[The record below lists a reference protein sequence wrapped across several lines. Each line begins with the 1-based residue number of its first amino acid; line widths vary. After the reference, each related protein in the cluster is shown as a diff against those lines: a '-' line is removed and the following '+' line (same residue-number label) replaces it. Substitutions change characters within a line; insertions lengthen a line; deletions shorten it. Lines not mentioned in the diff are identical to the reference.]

1 MGASRLHGW
10 SQHCQGGGI
19 LPVTHIQS
27 GDDGEGHATLASGLG
42 LFCDLPFGCVLSHK
56 GHSRDTRFLTAVTKY
71 LTRCAEGKGCFFQL
85 LADRMQVPH
94 DGKA

>member
-10 SQHCQGGGI
+10 SQHCQGGGS

-27 GDDGEGHATLASGLG
+27 GDDGEGHTTLASGLG
-42 LFCDLPFGCVLSHK
+42 LLCDLLFGCVLSHK

-71 LTRCAEGKGCFFQL
+71 LTRSIIKEEGFMRE
-85 LADRMQVPH
+85 DTVH
-94 DGKA
+94 Y